1 MLTKVAIRK
10 RFDEVEVELGNPV
23 LFVGPNDAGKTS
35 ALQALMLWDLGLRRW
50 TEKRGGKTAPE
61 KRPGVAI
68 SRRDL
73 TGVPAPTA
81 RLLWRDLHV
90 RDTYRNAEGQRTDN
104 VRIDIRVDGVS
115 DGASWSCG
123 LEFDYSNEET
133 FLCRPLRLNGAEG
146 PPACRC
152 RRRPAR
158 SGSRSSRRCRAWPR
172 TNPGWSPGRST

>member
-73 TGVPAPTA
+73 TG
-81 RLLWRDLHV
+81 RSHS
-90 RDTYRNAEGQRTDN
+90 
-104 VRIDIRVDGVS
+104 IS
-115 DGASWSCG
+115 
-123 LEFDYSNEET
+123 
-133 FLCRPLRLNGAEG
+133 
-146 PPACRC
+146 ACRAEVL
-152 RRRPAR
+152 PASLGPTKR
-158 SGSRSSRRCRAWPR
+158 TGFPSSTSTSSKRLKFRMATFVSIALAYGAGLGRC
-172 TNPGWSPGRST
+172 GRGAAACENT

>member
-1 MLTKVAIRK
+1 MLTKVVIRNFK

-81 RLLWRDLHV
+81 ACCGA
-90 RDTYRNAEGQRTDN
+90 TSTSATP
-104 VRIDIRVDGVS
+104 IATPRVSVPTTCVS
-115 DGASWSCG
+115 TSASTASA
-123 LEFDYSNEET
+123 T
-133 FLCRPLRLNGAEG
+133 ARPGRVASSSTI
-146 PPACRC
+146 PM
-152 RRRPAR
+152 RRRSCAVPC
-158 SGSRSSRRCRAWPR
+158 G
-172 TNPGWSPGRST
+172 